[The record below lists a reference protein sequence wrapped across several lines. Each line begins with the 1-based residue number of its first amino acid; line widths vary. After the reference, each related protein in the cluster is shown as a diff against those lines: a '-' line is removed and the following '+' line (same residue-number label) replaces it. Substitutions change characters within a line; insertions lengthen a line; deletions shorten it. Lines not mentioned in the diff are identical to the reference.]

1 MLRVLPLTLY
11 NNVSVWMPKH
21 LSRNTSCSESVK
33 KQVFV
38 NNVLKNN
45 IKYSQFNYSVSNGKN
60 LADSSLP
67 Q

>member
-1 MLRVLPLTLY
+1 
-11 NNVSVWMPKH
+11 MPKH